1 MDDQDL
7 RLDGN
12 AAAGTLQALLGF
24 EVTTRPRTCPSCHA
38 TAPLGAHHLY
48 AHAPGIVVRCPAC
61 HDLALRVVRTPTRT
75 FIELHGVL
83 ELAGG
88 DPTL

>member
-1 MDDQDL
+1 MDEHDL

-24 EVTTRPRTCPSCHA
+24 EVTTAPRTCPSCRA
-38 TAPLGAHHLY
+38 TGPLGAHHVY
-48 AHAPGIVVRCPAC
+48 ANAPGIVVRCPAC
-61 HDLALRVVRTPTRT
+61 HDLAIRVVRTPSRT
-75 FIELHGVL
+75 LIEVRGIL